1 MMTKKPRVTS
11 FDVARASG
19 VSRATVSYVL
29 NNKAGHPI
37 PTETRQRVL
46 KAVHELDYRPFGPA
60 RTLRERENHLIL
72 GVLPFEQVDSAIAR
86 DLHYL
91 QAELAKRQL
100 SVVWHVGPNVSI
112 ENAHP
117 SAFLSPS
124 AVISFTDKVD
134 SSLSD
139 FLNQF
144 GVPVLFL
151 KTRRRQSI
159 GRQQVS
165 YLVEHGKQNIAFAAL
180 ERRGIGNHLNDV
192 RQECARLGLKPPIVQ
207 IVPFSRQG
215 ARKAI
220 SKILKR
226 AGAPLGVCCHNDE
239 VAFMVLAALCDC
251 GLSVPE
257 TVAVIGC
264 DDVALAQLT
273 IPPLTTVAINNK
285 EYIDFLVGNIIAA
298 INGECPR
305 EIAPFSF
312 SLIMRQS
319 A

>member
-1 MMTKKPRVTS
+1 MTKKPRVTS

-29 NNKAGHPI
+29 NNTAGHPI
-37 PTETRQRVL
+37 PAETRQRVL
-46 KAVHELDYRPFGPA
+46 KAAHELQYRPFGPA
-60 RTLRERENHLIL
+60 RTLRERNNHLIL

-91 QAELAKRQL
+91 QAELAKRQF
-100 SVVWHVGPNVSI
+100 SVVWHVGPHVPI
-112 ENAHP
+112 ENVHP

-124 AVISFTDKVD
+124 AVISFSDKVD

-151 KTRRRQSI
+151 KTRRRQSV
-159 GRQQVS
+159 GRQQVN
-165 YLVEHGKQNIAFAAL
+165 YLVENGKQNIAFAAL
-180 ERRGIGNHLNDV
+180 ERRGISNHLNDV
-192 RQECARLGLKPPIVQ
+192 REECARLGLKPPIVQ
-207 IVPFSRQG
+207 IVPFLRQG
-215 ARKAI
+215 TRKTI

-226 AGAPLGVCCHNDE
+226 VGVPLGVCCHNDE
-239 VAFMVLAALCDC
+239 VAFRLLAALCDC
-251 GLSVPE
+251 GIRVPE

-273 IPPLTTVAINNK
+273 IPPLTTVAINNR
-285 EYIDFLVGNIIAA
+285 EYIDFLVGNILAA
-298 INGECPR
+298 IKGECPR
-305 EIAPFSF
+305 EIAPLSF
-312 SLIMRQS
+312 SLIMRRS

>member
-1 MMTKKPRVTS
+1 MTKKPRVTS

-29 NNKAGHPI
+29 NNTAGHPI
-37 PTETRQRVL
+37 PSETRQRVL
-46 KAVHELDYRPFGPA
+46 KAAHELQYRPFGPA
-60 RTLRERENHLIL
+60 RTLRERNNHLIL

-91 QAELAKRQL
+91 QAELAKRQF
-100 SVVWHVGPNVSI
+100 SVVWHVGPHVPI

-124 AVISFTDKVD
+124 AVISFSDKVD
-134 SSLSD
+134 SSLSH

-151 KTRRRQSI
+151 KTRRRQSV
-159 GRQQVS
+159 GQRQVN
-165 YLVEHGKQNIAFAAL
+165 YLVDSGKQNIAFAAL
-180 ERRGIGNHLNDV
+180 ERRGISNHLDDV
-192 RQECARLGLKPPIVQ
+192 RQACARLGLRPPIVH
-207 IVPFSRQG
+207 IVPSSRRG
-215 ARKAI
+215 ARKTIA
-220 SKILKR
+220 KILKR
-226 AGAPLGVCCHNDE
+226 PGVPLGVCCHNDE
-239 VAFMVLAALCDC
+239 VAFRLLAGLCDS
-251 GLSVPE
+251 GIRVPE

-273 IPPLTTVAINNK
+273 IPPLTTVAIDNK
-285 EYIDFLVGNIIAA
+285 EYIDFLVGNILAA
-298 INGECPR
+298 TKGECPR
-305 EIAPFSF
+305 KIAPFSF
-312 SLIMRQS
+312 SLITRQS